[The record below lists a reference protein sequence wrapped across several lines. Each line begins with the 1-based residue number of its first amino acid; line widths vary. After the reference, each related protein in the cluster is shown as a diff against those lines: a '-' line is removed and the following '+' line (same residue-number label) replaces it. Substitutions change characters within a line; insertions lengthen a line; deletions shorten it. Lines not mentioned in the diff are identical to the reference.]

1 MSCPS
6 VVFVDLTFHVSFL
19 LSIPNRLKHSQR
31 TKRFEHLLLINAV
44 LNQHLKKAYL
54 FYMFFPLKSCCF
66 IFFIFLQK
74 RLFPGMKHVILSIS
88 SRLRDLFFLSS
99 ISCPFNFFRWPAH
112 TSAPCPFNRPDQ
124 KRKSWTLKYLHIK
137 STEKPRGDKE
147 MYNKV
152 LWLIESVTCSTCHS
166 LRTTI
171 LKSYHVCHLVLIVIH
186 EINNLTFDHNY

>member
-6 VVFVDLTFHVSFL
+6 VVFVELTFHVSFL

-66 IFFIFLQK
+66 IFIFFTEK
-74 RLFPGMKHVILSIS
+74 VVSRNEACHPVHLFKVTWP
-88 SRLRDLFFLSS
+88 FFLFS

-112 TSAPCPFNRPDQ
+112 ISAPCPFNRPDQ